1 MCFRMDCFGITKQCV
16 PSATENGMVPYTHPP
31 QNELWTRRT
40 LIGASGRIHRRLSFA
55 AMLLKQVVSSVLA
68 PAFVALATTTGY
80 IPSDVLLN
88 SDSSASTAASS
99 SNLLATTPNS
109 VVKSPTEDYLP
120 RRLYPGT
127 YQNYCG
133 PTPEV
138 DRIGGCV
145 AHGWHGDDPADAVDA
160 ACRLHDVSYCQCEA
174 ALLDRKQ
181 QADESIP
188 MLSALTA
195 LRFATRP
202 AMNTAGVDAAYY
214 DCIHKADQRL
224 IATGLTIRG
233 NQQRTACSTDPAL
246 SWFCGKSEGSKD
258 TLGAFEK
265 VSLNIFLKSLDDDEN
280 PGLLAKLPYTI
291 MNNNKQS
298 VQSSSV
304 SLSALEKQRSLDLQ
318 RVLKSGKTI
327 AEAASSPEVMR
338 DEQELLRRLGV
349 VTSEAN
355 DMPSTTTAVNGQNV
369 AALQDKK

>member
-1 MCFRMDCFGITKQCV
+1 
-16 PSATENGMVPYTHPP
+16 
-31 QNELWTRRT
+31 
-40 LIGASGRIHRRLSFA
+40 
-55 AMLLKQVVSSVLA
+55 MLLKQVVSSVLA
-68 PAFVALATTTGY
+68 PAFVALSATTGN
-80 IPSDVLLN
+80 IPNDVLLN
-88 SDSSASTAASS
+88 SDSVSTLASS
-99 SNLLATTPNS
+99 SNLLATTTVTTS
-109 VVKSPTEDYLP
+109 AAAAAAVAGTKSPTEDYLP

-138 DRIGGCV
+138 DRVGGCV

-160 ACRLHDVSYCQCEA
+160 ACRLHDVSYCQCEV
-174 ALLDRKQ
+174 ALLERKQ

-214 DCIHKADQRL
+214 DCIHQADQQL

-280 PGLLAKLPYTI
+280 PGILVKLPHNGI
-291 MNNNKQS
+291 MKNNKES

-318 RVLKSGKTI
+318 RVLKSGKSI
-327 AEAASSPEVMR
+327 AEAASSPEVVR

-349 VTSEAN
+349 ATSEAN
-355 DMPSTTTAVNGQNV
+355 DVPSTTTAVSSQNM
-369 AALQDKK
+369 AALQDK